1 MAFEISQDELLE
13 MARIEVESGCDVE
26 AGCDWGRNGDAY
38 LVSAESYL
46 DHAKLLVLLREGL
59 SSLLDAEEIDEIA
72 TELQNHTKDLVIE
85 KLQSAESA

>member
-13 MARIEVESGCDVE
+13 MARIEEEAGCDVE
-26 AGCDWGRNGDAY
+26 AGFDWGSNADTY

-46 DHAKLLVLLREGL
+46 DRAKLLALLREGL
-59 SSLLDAEEIDEIA
+59 SSLLDAEEIDAIA

>member
-13 MARIEVESGCDVE
+13 MARIEEEAGCDVE
-26 AGCDWGRNGDAY
+26 AGFDWGPNADAY
-38 LVSAESYL
+38 LVSAHSYI
-46 DHAKLLVLLREGL
+46 DRAKLLALLREGL
-59 SSLLDAEEIDEIA
+59 STMLDAEDIDAIA